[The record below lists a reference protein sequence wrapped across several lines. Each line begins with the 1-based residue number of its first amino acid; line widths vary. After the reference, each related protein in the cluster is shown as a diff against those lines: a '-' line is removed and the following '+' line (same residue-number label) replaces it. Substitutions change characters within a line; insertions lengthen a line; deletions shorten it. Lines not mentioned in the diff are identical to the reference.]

1 MLLHSIQ
8 WSDGAL
14 ADQFVLLLSHRLSA
28 TTAQPYTSKLRK
40 FVQFCTQQVVPC
52 LPASEST
59 VYEYL
64 AFLAVEGRVH
74 PNNWDQYVAV
84 VNTMHKDLG
93 FPTPWMATGLCK
105 SFISSAA
112 KLVPATATE
121 HPARKPLLAE
131 HVLLF
136 LSQALISEDLAF
148 VRAAAAVAVA
158 FLTFVRG
165 GSLLMPLRKC
175 DVTVS
180 LVGLEVSVWDEQNTK
195 GSGMARQISIDI
207 SLCPLVG
214 QVVLRFTHLQQAA
227 WAGQSYLGFFQL
239 PRGEPFPLAEGM
251 LSHQCAT
258 QCVTTTGGPGRGL
271 WLCLEG
277 PLVPLWGG

>member
-1 MLLHSIQ
+1 MLAPVGMAMALIVTAASIYSFSPRHMHPLEETRIPVDRMQ
-8 WSDGAL
+8 LTSIERSKAGLVIAGEL
-14 ADQFVLLLSHRLSA
+14 GTILVSAD
-28 TTAQPYTSKLRK
+28 
-40 FVQFCTQQVVPC
+40 
-52 LPASEST
+52 
-59 VYEYL
+59 
-64 AFLAVEGRVH
+64 EGSSWK
-74 PNNWDQYVAV
+74 PAV
-84 VNTMHKDLG
+84 VSHD
-93 FPTPWMATGLCK
+93 
-105 SFISSAA
+105 
-112 KLVPATATE
+112 
-121 HPARKPLLAE
+121 R
-131 HVLLF
+131 
-136 LSQALISEDLAF
+136 QALISEDLAF
-148 VRAAAAVAVA
+148 VRAAAAVAVV

-165 GSLLMPLRKC
+165 ASLLMPLRKC